1 MNYKF
6 KTKPYKHQLTALEKS
21 WNKENFAYFME
32 MGTGKTKVLI
42 DNLAMLYDK
51 GKIDGALIIAPK
63 GVVKTWYEQE
73 LPTHLPNHIEN
84 VTVLWQPNITKT
96 QREKLESLFEI
107 ETAFHILIMN
117 VESLSTDKGVKF
129 ASKFINSHKTL
140 MAIDESTTI
149 KTPTAKR
156 TKNII
161 DIGKLA
167 KYRRIMTG
175 SPITKNPLDLYTQCE
190 FLDPWLLDFSSYYA
204 FRNRYAEMKTMHIHG
219 RSIQVV
225 DKFQNLGELSETV
238 KQFSYRVLK
247 EDCLDLPDKIFIKR
261 HVSLTP
267 DQKKIY
273 EQMKK
278 AAMAML
284 NGKMTTTMT
293 VLTQLMR
300 LHQITCGHFIAD
312 DGSTQSVDSNRLN
325 ELMNILEETEG
336 KAIIWANY
344 QLSVGEIIQRIIK
357 EYGPGSVVH
366 YYGKTLPE
374 QRDYAIDA
382 FQKGKA
388 RFFVGTPATGGYGL
402 TPQEDRQDF
411 IRKFQNDPKCRF
423 LIGTPQTGGYGI
435 TLTQANTV
443 IYYSNS
449 YDLEKRLQSE
459 DRAHRIGQKKPVTY
473 VDLIAEDTVDE
484 KIVKALRDKINIA
497 SEVMGEELKDWI

>member
-6 KTKPYKHQLTALEKS
+6 KTKPYAHQLTALEKS

-51 GKIDGALIIAPK
+51 GKIDGALIVAPK

-73 LPTHLPNHIEN
+73 LPTHLPDHIEN
-84 VTVLWQPNITKT
+84 VSVLWQPNITKG
-96 QREKLESLFEI
+96 QQEKLESLFEI
-107 ETAFHILIMN
+107 ETALHILVMN
-117 VESLSTDKGVKF
+117 VEALSTDKGVKF
-129 ASKFINSHKTL
+129 ATKFINSHKAM

-161 DIGKLA
+161 GIGQNA
-167 KYRRIMTG
+167 KYKRIMTG

-204 FRNRYAEMKTMHIHG
+204 FRNRYAEMKTMHVHG

-225 DKFQNLGELSETV
+225 DKFQNLSELSDTV

-247 EDCLDLPDKIFIKR
+247 EDCLDLPPKVFIKR
-261 HVSLTP
+261 HVTLTSE
-267 DQKKIY
+267 QKKVY

-278 AAMAML
+278 AAIAVL
-284 NGKMTTTMT
+284 NGKVTTTMT

-300 LHQITCGHFIAD
+300 LHQITCGYVAAD
-312 DGSTQSVDSNRLN
+312 DGTTQQVESNRLN
-325 ELMNILEETEG
+325 ELMSVLEDTDG
-336 KAIIWANY
+336 KVIIWANY
-344 QLSVGEIIQRIIK
+344 QMSVSEIMQALTK
-357 EYGPGSVVH
+357 KYGANSFVH
-366 YYGKTLPE
+366 Y
-374 QRDYAIDA
+374 
-382 FQKGKA
+382 
-388 RFFVGTPATGGYGL
+388 YGL
-402 TPQEDRQDF
+402 TPQEDRQDY
-411 IRKFQNDPKCRF
+411 IRKFQNDPECRF
-423 LIGTPQTGGYGI
+423 IIGTPQTGGYGI

-443 IYYSNS
+443 IYYSNG

-459 DRAHRIGQKKPVTY
+459 DRAHRIGQKKTVTY
-473 VDLIAEDTVDE
+473 IDLIAEDTIDE
-484 KIVKALRDKINIA
+484 KIVEALRKKINIA
-497 SEVMGEELKDWI
+497 SEVMGEELKEWI

>member
-6 KTKPYKHQLTALEKS
+6 KTKPYAHQLTALEKS

-73 LPTHLPNHIEN
+73 LPTHLPDHIEN
-84 VTVLWQPNITKT
+84 VSVLWQPNITKT
-96 QREKLESLFEI
+96 QQEKLDSLFEI
-107 ETAFHILIMN
+107 DSALHILVMN
-117 VESLSTDKGVKF
+117 VEALSTDKGVKF
-129 ASKFINSHKTL
+129 ATKFINSHKTL

-149 KTPTAKR
+149 KTPTARR

-161 DIGKLA
+161 KMGVNA
-167 KYRRIMTG
+167 KYKRIMTG

-204 FRNRYAEMKTMHIHG
+204 FRNRYAEMKTMHVHG

-225 DKFQNLGELSETV
+225 DKFQNLGELSDTV

-247 EDCLDLPDKIFIKR
+247 EDCLDLPPKVFIKR
-261 HVSLTP
+261 HIALTA
-267 DQKKIY
+267 DQQRIY
-273 EQMKK
+273 KQMKDQ
-278 AAMAML
+278 ALAVL
-284 NGKMTTTMT
+284 NGKVTTTMT

-300 LHQITCGHFIAD
+300 LHQITCGYVTAD
-312 DGSTQSVDSNRLN
+312 DGTTQQVESNRLN
-325 ELMNILEETEG
+325 ELMSILEDTEG
-336 KAIIWANY
+336 KVIIWANY
-344 QLSVGEIIQRIIK
+344 QLSVGEIIQKIIK
-357 EYGPGSVVH
+357 VYGKDSYVH
-366 YYGKTLPE
+366 Y
-374 QRDYAIDA
+374 
-382 FQKGKA
+382 
-388 RFFVGTPATGGYGL
+388 YGL

-423 LIGTPQTGGYGI
+423 IIGTPQTGGYGI

-443 IYYSNS
+443 IYYSNG

-459 DRAHRIGQKKPVTY
+459 DRAHRIGQKKTVTY
-473 VDLIAEDTVDE
+473 IDLICEDTVDE

-497 SEVMGEELKDWI
+497 SEVMGEELRDWI

>member
-1 MNYKF
+1 M
-6 KTKPYKHQLTALEKS
+6 TALEKS
-21 WNKENFAYFME
+21 WHKETYAYFME

-42 DNLAMLYDK
+42 DNMAMLYDK

-73 LPTHLPNHIEN
+73 IPTHLPDHIEN
-84 VTVLWQPNITKT
+84 VSVLWQPNITKT
-96 QREKLESLFEI
+96 QQEKLESLFEI
-107 ETAFHILIMN
+107 ETALHILVMN
-117 VESLSTDKGVKF
+117 VEAFSTDKGIKF
-129 ASKFINSHKTL
+129 ASKFLNSHKVL

-161 DIGKLA
+161 GLGKYA

-190 FLDPWLLDFSSYYA
+190 FLDPYLLNHSSYYS
-204 FRNRYAEMKTMHIHG
+204 FRNRYAEMKTMHVRG

-225 DKFQNLGELSETV
+225 YAFQNLAELSDKV
-238 KQFSYRVLK
+238 KGFSYRVLK
-247 EDCLDLPDKIFIKR
+247 EDCLDLPPKNFIKR
-261 HVSLTP
+261 YVTLTP
-267 DQKKIY
+267 DQKKVY
-273 EQMKK
+273 QQMKK
-278 AAMAML
+278 EAIATL
-284 NGKMTTTMT
+284 NGKVTSTMT

-300 LHQITCGHFIAD
+300 LHQITCGHFTAD
-312 DGSTQSVDSNRLN
+312 DGSTQSVESNRLN
-325 ELMNILEETEG
+325 ELMSVLEETEG

-344 QLSVGEIIQRIIK
+344 QLSVGEIIQRITK
-357 EYGPGSVVH
+357 EYGKDSYVH
-366 YYGKTLPE
+366 YYG
-374 QRDYAIDA
+374 
-382 FQKGKA
+382 
-388 RFFVGTPATGGYGL
+388 L
-402 TPQEDRQDF
+402 TSQEDRQDF

-443 IYYSNS
+443 IYYSNG

-459 DRAHRIGQKKPVTY
+459 DRAHRIGQKKTVTY
-473 VDLIAEDTVDE
+473 VDLICEDTVDE
-484 KIVKALRDKINIA
+484 KIVKALRNKINIA

>member
-6 KTKPYKHQLTALEKS
+6 KTKPYAHQLTALEKS

-73 LPTHLPNHIEN
+73 LPTHLPNHIDN
-84 VTVLWQPNITKT
+84 TTVLWQSNITKS
-96 QREKLESLFEI
+96 QQEKLDSVLENEMLL
-107 ETAFHILIMN
+107 HILVMN
-117 VESLSTDKGVKF
+117 VEALSTEKGVNF
-129 ASKFINSHKTL
+129 ARKFINSHKTL

-149 KTPTAKR
+149 KTPTARR

-161 DIGKLA
+161 LLGKQA
-167 KYRRIMTG
+167 KYKRIMTG

-190 FLDPWLLDFSSYYA
+190 FLDPWLLDFTSYYA
-204 FRNRYAEMKTMHIHG
+204 FRNRYAEMKTMHLRG

-225 DKFQNLGELSETV
+225 SEFKNLGELSETV
-238 KQFSYRVLK
+238 KTFSYRVLK
-247 EDCLDLPDKIFIKR
+247 EDCLDLPPKNFIKR
-261 HVSLTP
+261 HITLTP
-267 DQKKIY
+267 AQKKVY

-278 AAMAML
+278 AAMAVL
-284 NGKMTTTMT
+284 NGKVTTTMT

-300 LHQITCGHFIAD
+300 LHQITCGHFTAD
-312 DGSTQSVDSNRLN
+312 DGSVQEVESNRLN
-325 ELMNILEETEG
+325 ELMSILEETEG

-344 QLSVGEIIQRIIK
+344 QRDVAQIIEHIEKKYGE
-357 EYGPGSVVH
+357 GSIV
-366 YYGKTLPE
+366 
-374 QRDYAIDA
+374 DY
-382 FQKGKA
+382 
-388 RFFVGTPATGGYGL
+388 YGL
-402 TPQEDRQDF
+402 TPQEDRQDN
-411 IRKFQNDPKCRF
+411 IRKFQNDSNCRF

-443 IYYSNS
+443 IYYSNG

-459 DRAHRIGQKKPVTY
+459 DRAHRIGQKKTVTY
-473 VDLIAEDTVDE
+473 VDLICEDTVDE

-497 SEVMGEELKDWI
+497 SEVMGEELKTGFKPSLSLFQLQVCI